1 MAERDLSNFSNLDRL
16 NLSYIARKFVNEG
29 GNAGLDND
37 DQDEPGK
44 NRKSKAKTASA
55 SSQKY
60 TFGSRRSNQAAAPPE
75 SEGAD
80 ERARIGNH
88 FLLFFIFYLFLLPT

>member
-16 NLSYIARKFVNEG
+16 NLSFIARKFVNEG

-60 TFGSRRSNQAAAPPE
+60 TFGSTLESSRGAA
-75 SEGAD
+75 
-80 ERARIGNH
+80 
-88 FLLFFIFYLFLLPT
+88 

>member
-80 ERARIGNH
+80 ERARIGN
-88 FLLFFIFYLFLLPT
+88 FFIIIIIIIF